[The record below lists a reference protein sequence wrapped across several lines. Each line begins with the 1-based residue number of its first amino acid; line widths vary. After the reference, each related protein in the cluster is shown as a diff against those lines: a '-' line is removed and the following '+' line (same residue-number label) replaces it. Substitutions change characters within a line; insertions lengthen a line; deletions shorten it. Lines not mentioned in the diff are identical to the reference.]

1 VNHGDIIP
9 AEMSDPD
16 ANCWLRIRST
26 GGRFMRAQVLCTIL
40 TLVPVSALAQQSA
53 APAAPPAPKLF
64 AGSADVV
71 AMMAKAKAERKPD
84 QANFVQPIVQLA
96 PYNANLE
103 YRAAGVN
110 APASVHER
118 EAEMFYVVDGSG
130 TLVTGGKLR
139 EEKRTNAEN
148 LTGTGIDGGMSR
160 KLTKGDWVMVP
171 EKTAHW
177 FTRIDG
183 TLVLMSIHLPH
194 ASAATDSR

>member
-1 VNHGDIIP
+1 
-9 AEMSDPD
+9 
-16 ANCWLRIRST
+16 
-26 GGRFMRAQVLCTIL
+26 MRAKVFCTIL
-40 TLVPVSALAQQSA
+40 TLVPVFAFAQQSA
-53 APAAPPAPKLF
+53 SPVAPPSPKLF

-148 LTGTGIDGGMSR
+148 LTGTGIDGGMSTDFWTVCSNMKSTSALALAELLIR
-160 KLTKGDWVMVP
+160 SAGRRPDRSEPRAAP
-171 EKTAHW
+171 EDNP
-177 FTRIDG
+177 R
-183 TLVLMSIHLPH
+183 V
-194 ASAATDSR
+194 SR